1 VNGEFFGILRTK
13 RLLKEKGIKN
23 YLDLIFETEE
33 EQYTVVNE
41 YLDLKYVIK
50 DAKDVRIMEAKRNFF
65 TL

>member
-1 VNGEFFGILRTK
+1 MNGEFFGILRTK